1 MQKILI
7 RTVQSLIRKTPRCGY
22 SGITAAV
29 AQKHNAPVWQKLS
42 FIPQF
47 NFASYD
53 QIMAGKKEIEALMKT
68 VKLSDGQDI
77 VSKNLIQD
85 IVIGDNGEVTME
97 ISFDKNFKQTKKLI
111 MKSLQE
117 IPWVTKVEVKMA
129 VEDEEEDQSS

>member
-1 MQKILI
+1 
-7 RTVQSLIRKTPRCGY
+7 
-22 SGITAAV
+22 
-29 AQKHNAPVWQKLS
+29 
-42 FIPQF
+42 
-47 NFASYD
+47 
-53 QIMAGKKEIEALMKT
+53 MKT

-129 VEDEEEDQSS
+129 VEVNSAFIPLAELGGWVFGRRLPSSLRKTMK

>member
-53 QIMAGKKEIEALMKT
+53 QIMAGKLQHGNLRFSP
-68 VKLSDGQDI
+68 LSGI
-77 VSKNLIQD
+77 AFCGPAYELAPN
-85 IVIGDNGEVTME
+85 
-97 ISFDKNFKQTKKLI
+97 TKSHLR
-111 MKSLQE
+111 E
-117 IPWVTKVEVKMA
+117 YE
-129 VEDEEEDQSS
+129 